1 MKMAQADSQ
10 FTTRRVCLGSPET
23 QLAIKAVISPSAV
36 RMPDVTVSDPE
47 AADPIFTAIDA
58 HNRELV
64 RRNQTIEAI
73 CAAEDRHKAEE
84 RDAWHRYEKASIA
97 LLTTKPST
105 MAGVIALMHYVGL
118 PECSGP
124 GACETI
130 LDGARL
136 SSNREAAAA
145 AERFPVLSAE
155 VLQEITGSI
164 AIADI
169 PASAIRSE
177 LPSQTVE
184 RATRSRPVV

>member
-1 MKMAQADSQ
+1 MAQADSQ
-10 FTTRRVCLGSPET
+10 FTTRRAFLDSPET
-23 QLAIKAVISPSAV
+23 QLTTKAVISPNAV
-36 RMPDVTVSDPE
+36 RMPDVTVSDAV

-58 HNRELV
+58 HNRELD
-64 RRNQTIEAI
+64 RRNQTIDAL

-84 RDAWHRYEKASIA
+84 RDAWYRYEKASIA

-155 VLQEITGSI
+155 VLQEITGEHSH
-164 AIADI
+164 
-169 PASAIRSE
+169 R
-177 LPSQTVE
+177 
-184 RATRSRPVV
+184 